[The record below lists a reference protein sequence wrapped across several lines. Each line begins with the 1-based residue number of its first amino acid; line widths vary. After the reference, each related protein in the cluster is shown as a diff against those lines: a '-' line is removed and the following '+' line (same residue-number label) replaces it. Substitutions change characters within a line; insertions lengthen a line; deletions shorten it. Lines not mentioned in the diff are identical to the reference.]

1 MLQAEDVAHY
11 LKSHPQFFEEYADLL
26 AQIYVPHPHG
36 GRTISITERQIF
48 TLRERAKQL
57 ESKLAE
63 MIRYGEDNDAIGDK
77 VHRLS
82 LTLAAANDFP
92 AVMREIYR
100 HLSEDFAVPHI
111 AVRLWGEPSIYEG
124 IEFSP
129 VADELR
135 AEAESLARPYC
146 GPAADAQVLACFGTA
161 DAQVRSLAV
170 VALRREA
177 GTMGLL
183 ALGSE
188 DAERFYPEMGTL
200 FLVRVGELIAAAL
213 QRTLR

>member
-11 LKSHPQFFEEYADLL
+11 LKSNPQFFEEYADLL

-36 GRTISITERQIF
+36 GRTVSITERQIF
-48 TLRERAKQL
+48 TLRERGKQL

-77 VHRLS
+77 VHRLALA
-82 LTLAAANDFP
+82 LTAAEDFP

-100 HLSEDFAVPHI
+100 HLSEDFAVPHVV
-111 AVRLWGEPSIYEG
+111 VRLWGEQAMYEG
-124 IEFSP
+124 IEFAS
-129 VADELR
+129 VSEQVR
-135 AEAESLARPYC
+135 AQAANLTHPYC
-146 GPAADAQVLACFGTA
+146 GPAAGHEVLTCFGAA
-161 DAQVRSLAV
+161 DTQVRSLAL
-170 VALRREA
+170 VALQRDTA
-177 GTMGLL
+177 AVGLL

-188 DAERFYPEMGTL
+188 DAQRFYPEMGTL
-200 FLVRVGELIAAAL
+200 FLTRVGELISAAL

>member
-11 LKSHPQFFEEYADLL
+11 LKNNPQFFEEYADLL

-36 GRTISITERQIF
+36 GRTVSITERQIF
-48 TLRERAKQL
+48 TLRERGKQL

-77 VHRLS
+77 VHRLALA
-82 LTLAAANDFP
+82 LTAAEDFP
-92 AVMREIYR
+92 AVMRETYR
-100 HLSEDFAVPHI
+100 HLSEDFAVPHVV
-111 AVRLWGEPSIYEG
+111 VRLWGEQAMYEG
-124 IEFSP
+124 IEFASVAEP
-129 VADELR
+129 VR
-135 AEAESLARPYC
+135 AQAANLTHPYC
-146 GPAADAQVLACFGTA
+146 GPAANHEVLTCFGAA

-170 VALRREA
+170 VALQRDA
-177 GTMGLL
+177 TAVGLL

-188 DAERFYPEMGTL
+188 DAQRFYPEMGTL
-200 FLVRVGELIAAAL
+200 FLTRVGELISAAL